1 MTPPVAPLPYY
12 ESPEDDFD
20 VSPARSGMSVNERLS
35 RLEALEEERDRK
47 QDRQHE
53 ENQQALGEL
62 RDSIQMVVS
71 NANLVT
77 ETLARRVAALEKQAD
92 RWEGRGE
99 GAAWASR
106 IGWAVIVATATLFG
120 FLAHMFFGK

>member
-1 MTPPVAPLPYY
+1 
-12 ESPEDDFD
+12 
-20 VSPARSGMSVNERLS
+20 MSVNERLS

-53 ENQQALGEL
+53 ETQQSLGDL
-62 RDSIQMVVS
+62 RESIQTVVS
-71 NANLVT
+71 NASLSNDA
-77 ETLARRVAALEKQAD
+77 LARRVAALEKQAD